1 MSIETIVATWLAD
14 ATITALV
21 GDRRALSQLPQNST
35 FPALVYQVVDMTPQP
50 IVAYQTTA
58 QRARARVQLNPLAG
72 TIAEVQAIHAALR
85 ALLDFK
91 HNVVV
96 AGKTIVTSRLELLGP
111 TDKDNDAGVWTQPAD
126 YMITWVE

>member
-1 MSIETIVATWLAD
+1 MSIETIVAAWLAD
-14 ATITALV
+14 STITALV

-35 FPALVYQVVDMTPQP
+35 FPALVYQVIDMTPQP

-58 QRARARVQLNPLAG
+58 QRARARVQINPLAG
-72 TIAEVQAIHAALR
+72 TIAEVQAIHTALR

-91 HNVVV
+91 HHVVI

-126 YMITWVE
+126 YTITWVE